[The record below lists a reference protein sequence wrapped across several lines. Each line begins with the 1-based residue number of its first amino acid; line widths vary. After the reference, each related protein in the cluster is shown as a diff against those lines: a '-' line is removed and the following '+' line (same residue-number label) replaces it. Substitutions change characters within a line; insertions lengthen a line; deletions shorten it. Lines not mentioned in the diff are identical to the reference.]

1 MSSAATLIDVEC
13 GIVIP
18 HSRLKAPRFRRF
30 SFSAFPSIP
39 SIPVKTASRVFYIFS
54 TRFRLRGSKRPFPF
68 GMASSDAITPAQ
80 PAANFD
86 IVARPYRT
94 IEWIVY
100 GPMLE
105 EARFSLLERWANARR
120 LLLLGDGDG
129 RCLARVLKIA
139 PEATVVSVDASAAML
154 RIAAARLTP
163 EERRRVEF
171 VCADARLFRMDESSF
186 DGIGTLFFMDCF
198 EDSDARKLAVQLR
211 RALRPGGILIYAD
224 FEATGSRL
232 SRFWKRSLIG
242 IMYVF
247 FRVSAG
253 LRTRALPN
261 VASALEAAGFT
272 ETERRTWWR
281 GFVRAACYRASEGIG
296 GRS

>member
-1 MSSAATLIDVEC
+1 
-13 GIVIP
+13 
-18 HSRLKAPRFRRF
+18 
-30 SFSAFPSIP
+30 
-39 SIPVKTASRVFYIFS
+39 
-54 TRFRLRGSKRPFPF
+54 
-68 GMASSDAITPAQ
+68 MASSDAITPAR

-100 GPMLE
+100 GAMLE

-120 LLLLGDGDG
+120 ILLLGDGDG

-154 RIAAARLTP
+154 RLAASRLTP

-171 VCADARLFRMDESSF
+171 VCADARTFRMDESGY

-198 EDSDARKLAVQLR
+198 EDSDVRRLAVQLR

-224 FEATGSRL
+224 FEATGSGFSRL
-232 SRFWKRSLIG
+232 WKRSLISV
-242 IMYVF
+242 MYVF

-253 LRTRALPN
+253 LRTRTLPN
-261 VASALEAAGFT
+261 VAAALEQAGFT
-272 ETERRTWWR
+272 ETERRSWWS
-281 GFVRAACYRASEGIG
+281 GFVRSASYRVGDG
-296 GRS
+296 LVGRS